1 MARTLTARSV
11 ENLKPNSTKR
21 LELPDAVLPGLYLV
35 IQPSGAKS
43 WAVRYRYGGKT
54 RKLTLGPYPAL
65 DLAVARERGRHAIQ
79 TLALGHDPGREKAEA
94 NRRARDKVP
103 ERDQVSAVVE
113 NFIERHAKRNTKE
126 RSAEEAE
133 RIFRKHVLPAWGQAR
148 VQEITRGDVLGLLDQ
163 LVDSGRPVLANRT
176 LAHVRK
182 FFNWCL
188 DRSIL
193 EASPCAR
200 IAAPSVEKSRDRVL
214 SDAELRLVWKAAKGV
229 GPPFGPF
236 VQLLVLTGQRRDEVA
251 GMCWSEL
258 NAEATAWTIPG
269 ERTKNSETHNVPL
282 TDAAQAVLNGIPR
295 LAGSDLVFTT
305 TGTTPISGYSNAK
318 ERLDSTMLKIASE
331 EVSANGSPQN
341 SAIPPWRLH
350 DIRRTAASGMA
361 RLGTPVHVI
370 EAILNHRSGQVSGV
384 AAIYNRHNYFPEKRK
399 ALEAWAD
406 FVAALVTDQPARN
419 VIALLHRR

>member
-1 MARTLTARSV
+1 MAKTLTTQSV
-11 ENLKPNSTKR
+11 EKLKPDPIKR
-21 LELPDAVLPGLYLV
+21 LELPDAVLPGFYLV

-43 WAVRYRYGGKT
+43 WAVRYRYGGRS

-65 DLAVARERGRHAIQ
+65 DLAVARERGRDALQ
-79 TLALGHDPGREKAEA
+79 TLALGRDPGREKAEA
-94 NRRARDKVP
+94 NRRAREMVP

-113 NFIERHAKRNTKE
+113 GFIERHVRPNTKK
-126 RSAEEAE
+126 RSAEESE
-133 RIFRKHVLPAWGQAR
+133 RIFRKHVLPCWGRTR
-148 VQEITRGDVLGLLDQ
+148 VHDISRADVIELLDR

-182 FFNWCL
+182 FFNWCVDRGIL
-188 DRSIL
+188 DT
-193 EASPCAR
+193 SPCVR
-200 IAAPSVEKSRDRVL
+200 IAAPSMEKSRDRVL
-214 SDAELRLVWKAAKGV
+214 SDAELRLVWKAAEGG

-251 GMCWSEL
+251 GMRWSEL
-258 NAEATAWTIPG
+258 NPDGSVWDIPG
-269 ERTKNSETHNVPL
+269 ERTKNSEAHQIPL
-282 TDAAQAVLNGIPR
+282 TDAAQAVLKGIPR

-305 TGTTPISGYSNAK
+305 TGKTPISGYSNAK
-318 ERLDSTMLKIASE
+318 ERLDSTMLEIASE
-331 EVSANGSPQN
+331 EISASDSPQN

-370 EAILNHRSGQVSGV
+370 EAILNHRTGQVSGV
-384 AAIYNRHNYFPEKRK
+384 AAIYNRHNYLPEKRK

-406 FVAALVTDQPARN
+406 YAAALVTDQPTRN
-419 VIALLHRR
+419 VIALPQGR